1 MEKLKEQVTAGLQHF
16 KKNPEYLERNP
27 EQGMLYVTEIVFPA
41 LDEVLKN
48 LLYKIENR
56 HRFEEHES
64 RKKVSVIH
72 YTSLDTLISMLQNAS
87 VERRIES
94 LRKLFEEYYDEPV
107 HRNALMERRTAKLGF
122 YDELNSLLMN
132 LVDSVEGRSAS
143 LRLYDSVHFNDPD
156 EGIYFN
162 RNLNLVKGHK
172 LLKARNAPH
181 AYIVSFIR
189 PDAERAEMNPVSDD
203 LVFWRTYGK
212 DGEGCSLTLSVP
224 SCRLLKVLYGTDKVK
239 CTDLLLKSVL
249 DLLYDSLSPLI
260 SIPEQPIDVQEKLAG
275 IVVRLLE
282 KIQYLFKDKAYQY
295 ENECRFVIPES
306 ETDRNKIC
314 FEYGGQCNTPTRI
327 RHYYEDKDLEIEEI
341 LGSGSLIT
349 LGPCVPYPEN
359 VRYYLETLLQ
369 KAELRNTEIKI
380 SKIRYRKS

>member
-1 MEKLKEQVTAGLQHF
+1 MEKLKLLVTTSLQHF
-16 KKNPEYLERNP
+16 KRNPEYLERNP
-27 EQGMLYVTEIVFPA
+27 ELGKWYVIEIVFPV
-41 LDEVLKN
+41 LENVLKD
-48 LLYKIENR
+48 LCREIENR
-56 HRFEEHES
+56 HRLKEYEGG
-64 RKKVSVIH
+64 KKIQVIH
-72 YTSLDTLISMLQNAS
+72 YTSISTLVSMLQNAS
-87 VERRIES
+87 V
-94 LRKLFEEYYDEPV
+94 DG
-107 HRNALMERRTAKLGF
+107 RN
-122 YDELNSLLMN
+122 
-132 LVDSVEGRSAS
+132 AS
-143 LRLYDSVHFNDPD
+143 LRLYDSAHFNDPD
-156 EGIYFN
+156 EGKYFY
-162 RNLNLVKGHK
+162 RNLKPVNSQE
-172 LLKARNAPH
+172 LLRTSNAHH
-181 AYIVSFIR
+181 AYIASFIR
-189 PDAERAEMNPVSDD
+189 PDAKRTERDESDD
-203 LVFWRTYGK
+203 LVYWRTYGK
-212 DGEGCSLTLSVP
+212 EGEGCSLKLTVP
-224 SCRLLKVLYGTDKVK
+224 GCRLWKVRYGADEVK
-239 CTDLLLKSVL
+239 CPDRLLKSVW
-249 DLLYDSLSPLI
+249 DTLYPLI
-260 SIPEQPIDVQEKLAG
+260 GINGQPIIDVQEKLAG